1 MNSFRLRFDWD
12 SGKAKANLAKHGVDF
27 VVASSSLLDPLAT
40 TVFDDEHSEKEE
52 RWVTIG
58 VARNGMHFVLVHTWQ
73 PTGQNS
79 ATARIISARRAVRA
93 EILEYQEN
101 LE

>member
-1 MNSFRLRFDWD
+1 MSVKSSPAPSEPAIAFRLY
-12 SGKAKANLAKHGVDF
+12 SSLF
-27 VVASSSLLDPLAT
+27 VVASSSILDPLAT